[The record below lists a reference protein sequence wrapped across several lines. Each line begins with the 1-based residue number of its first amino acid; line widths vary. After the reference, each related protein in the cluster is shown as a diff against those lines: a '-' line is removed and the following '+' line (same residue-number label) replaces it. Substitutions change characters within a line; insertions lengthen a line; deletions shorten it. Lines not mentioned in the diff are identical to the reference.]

1 MTELNNYIFSDGD
14 IRKLSS
20 IDSLKEWKGS
30 DSIHSCAVYSYQVK
44 DGPFIKFLKGQWDKY
59 YLFVDG
65 VLESSSETT
74 DRYTSSFTSQFRN
87 FEGFPPRTWII
98 GGGDLELFYAL
109 HDFMGGDFDAT
120 VIDPLFEDY
129 LKIPAIHSCFAKK
142 YCYPSFLPA
151 PSFDVKPVVFDK
163 KTFNYSPYYKPSI
176 DLIVVDV
183 SDNTGEGSSS
193 QFYNSQTSELILSA
207 LNSDGQLLAYDPDRF
222 FQNCPVINSELK
234 LNGSI
239 SYYDEV
245 YKHVIV
251 VNSFIRK

>member
-1 MTELNNYIFSDGD
+1 MTEFNNYSFSDGD
-14 IRKLSS
+14 IRKPPS
-20 IDSLKEWKGS
+20 IDSLKEWKGGNS
-30 DSIHSCAVYSYQVK
+30 TSAYVGSSYTTK
-44 DGPFIKFLKGQWDKY
+44 NGTFIKLIKDQKGKF
-59 YLFVDG
+59 YLFVDE

-74 DRYTSSFTSQFRN
+74 DRYTSSFTSQFRD
-87 FEGFPPRTWII
+87 FEDFPPKTWII

-109 HDFMGGDFDAT
+109 YDFIGGQSDTT

-129 LKIPAIHSCFAKK
+129 LQIPAIHSCFQRK
-142 YCYPSFLPA
+142 YRYPEYLPVH
-151 PSFDVKPVVFDK
+151 PFEVKPVAFDK
-163 KTFNYSPYYKPSI
+163 KTFGSHKPLV

-183 SDNTGEGSSS
+183 SDNTGEGNSS
-193 QFYNSQTSELILSA
+193 QFYNSETSKLILSA
-207 LNSDGQLLAYDPDRF
+207 LSYDGQLLAYDPDRF